1 VEVGELRRYYDLTQA
16 QILSEINFGYQP
28 ILTSHGFSFCRANRC
43 CSYAPLSTG
52 TLDAMPGQP
61 VELRVS
67 RRTEEDYVA
76 TSRRGFAGSGDRLGG
91 VMEMPSSFPPAE
103 ISSSASP
110 PPASRTRDQENVSTR
125 YPVDWTKPTTSV
137 RSASRMALCSNLYNA
152 VFARMHLRKIIN
164 ASVHLSRKAVSYLSK
179 LLCPVLVLKT
189 TLGATVNASLKRAER

>member
-1 VEVGELRRYYDLTQA
+1 MEVGELRRYYDPTQA

-43 CSYAPLSTG
+43 CSYAPLSI
-52 TLDAMPGQP
+52 LDAMQP

-76 TSRRGFAGSGDRLGG
+76 TSRRGFAGSGDRFGG

-110 PPASRTRDQENVSTR
+110 PPASRTRDQEPVSTR
-125 YPVDWTKPTTSV
+125 YPIDWTKPTTSV

-179 LLCPVLVLKT
+179 LLCPVLILKT